1 MFVKLAFRYSN
12 SDKVVILMREKKE
25 INIQIGK
32 QVKLA
37 REKSRLTQEQLAEQL
52 ECTPQYLS
60 DLERGVVGISVAL
73 LKRLCVV
80 LGVSSDDI
88 LFAEESKNTLET
100 IEEKGRVL
108 SDRQFQ
114 LLVEIVNRKITK
126 TLPLLPHVGRAGG
139 GFVYF
144 SSL

>member
-80 LGVSSDDI
+80 LAVSSDDI

-114 LLVEIVNRKITK
+114 LLVEIVDRYIEA
-126 TLPLLPHVGRAGG
+126 VSGQ
-139 GFVYF
+139 
-144 SSL
+144 

>member
-1 MFVKLAFRYSN
+1 MFVKLAFRSSN

-60 DLERGVVGISVAL
+60 DLERGVVGFSVAL
-73 LKRLCVV
+73 L
-80 LGVSSDDI
+80 
-88 LFAEESKNTLET
+88 
-100 IEEKGRVL
+100 
-108 SDRQFQ
+108 
-114 LLVEIVNRKITK
+114 
-126 TLPLLPHVGRAGG
+126 
-139 GFVYF
+139 
-144 SSL
+144 

>member
-1 MFVKLAFRYSN
+1 MFVKLTFRYSN

-114 LLVEIVNRKITK
+114 LLVEIVDRYIEA
-126 TLPLLPHVGRAGG
+126 VSGQ
-139 GFVYF
+139 
-144 SSL
+144 

>member
-1 MFVKLAFRYSN
+1 
-12 SDKVVILMREKKE
+12 MREKKE

-37 REKSRLTQEQLAEQL
+37 REQSRLTQEQLAEKL

-73 LKRLCVV
+73 LKKLCVV

-88 LFAEESKNTLET
+88 LFAGEAKNTLES
-100 IEEKGRVL
+100 IEQKGKRL
-108 SDRQFQ
+108 SHRQFQ
-114 LLVEIVNRKITK
+114 LLTEIVDRYMEAVSD
-126 TLPLLPHVGRAGG
+126 P
-139 GFVYF
+139 
-144 SSL
+144 

>member
-12 SDKVVILMREKKE
+12 SDKVVIMMREKKE

-80 LGVSSDDI
+80 LGVSSYDI

-114 LLVEIVNRKITK
+114 LLVEIVDRYIEA
-126 TLPLLPHVGRAGG
+126 VSGQ
-139 GFVYF
+139 
-144 SSL
+144 

>member
-80 LGVSSDDI
+80 LEVSSDDI
-88 LFAEESKNTLET
+88 LFAEESKNTLKT

-114 LLVEIVNRKITK
+114 LLVEIVDRYIEA
-126 TLPLLPHVGRAGG
+126 VSGQ
-139 GFVYF
+139 
-144 SSL
+144 

>member
-1 MFVKLAFRYSN
+1 MFVKLAYRYSN

-25 INIQIGK
+25 IYIQIGK
-32 QVKLA
+32 LVKLA

-114 LLVEIVNRKITK
+114 LLVEIVDRYIEA
-126 TLPLLPHVGRAGG
+126 VSGQ
-139 GFVYF
+139 
-144 SSL
+144 

>member
-1 MFVKLAFRYSN
+1 MIVYNSYIVFVKLDFRYSN

-88 LFAEESKNTLET
+88 LFAE
-100 IEEKGRVL
+100 V
-108 SDRQFQ
+108 
-114 LLVEIVNRKITK
+114 
-126 TLPLLPHVGRAGG
+126 A
-139 GFVYF
+139 
-144 SSL
+144 

>member
-73 LKRLCVV
+73 LKRLCGV

-114 LLVEIVNRKITK
+114 LLVEIVDRYIEA
-126 TLPLLPHVGRAGG
+126 VSGQ
-139 GFVYF
+139 
-144 SSL
+144 

>member
-12 SDKVVILMREKKE
+12 SDKVVIPMREKKE

-114 LLVEIVNRKITK
+114 LLVEIVDRYIEA
-126 TLPLLPHVGRAGG
+126 VSGQ
-139 GFVYF
+139 
-144 SSL
+144 

>member
-1 MFVKLAFRYSN
+1 VFVKLAFRYSN

-114 LLVEIVNRKITK
+114 LLVEIVDRYIEA
-126 TLPLLPHVGRAGG
+126 VSGQ
-139 GFVYF
+139 
-144 SSL
+144 

>member
-80 LGVSSDDI
+80 LGVSSDNI

-114 LLVEIVNRKITK
+114 LLVEIVDRYIEA
-126 TLPLLPHVGRAGG
+126 VSGQ
-139 GFVYF
+139 
-144 SSL
+144 

>member
-114 LLVEIVNRKITK
+114 LLVEIVDRYIEA
-126 TLPLLPHVGRAGG
+126 VS
-139 GFVYF
+139 VQ
-144 SSL
+144 

>member
-114 LLVEIVNRKITK
+114 LLVEIVDRYIEA
-126 TLPLLPHVGRAGG
+126 VSGQ
-139 GFVYF
+139 
-144 SSL
+144 

>member
-1 MFVKLAFRYSN
+1 MFAKLAFRYSN

-114 LLVEIVNRKITK
+114 LLVEIVDRYIEA
-126 TLPLLPHVGRAGG
+126 VSGQ
-139 GFVYF
+139 
-144 SSL
+144 

>member
-100 IEEKGRVL
+100 IEEKGRGL

-114 LLVEIVNRKITK
+114 LLVEIVDRYIEA
-126 TLPLLPHVGRAGG
+126 VSGQ
-139 GFVYF
+139 
-144 SSL
+144 

>member
-60 DLERGVVGISVAL
+60 DLERGVDGISVAL

-114 LLVEIVNRKITK
+114 LLVEIVDRYIEA
-126 TLPLLPHVGRAGG
+126 VSGQ
-139 GFVYF
+139 
-144 SSL
+144 

>member
-100 IEEKGRVL
+100 IEKKGRVL

-114 LLVEIVNRKITK
+114 LLVEIVDRYIEA
-126 TLPLLPHVGRAGG
+126 VSGQ
-139 GFVYF
+139 
-144 SSL
+144 

>member
-114 LLVEIVNRKITK
+114 LLVEIVERYIDA
-126 TLPLLPHVGRAGG
+126 VAGQ
-139 GFVYF
+139 
-144 SSL
+144 

>member
-108 SDRQFQ
+108 SERQFQ
-114 LLVEIVNRKITK
+114 LLVEIVDRYIEA
-126 TLPLLPHVGRAGG
+126 VSGQ
-139 GFVYF
+139 
-144 SSL
+144 

>member
-73 LKRLCVV
+73 LKRLC
-80 LGVSSDDI
+80 SC
-88 LFAEESKNTLET
+88 
-100 IEEKGRVL
+100 
-108 SDRQFQ
+108 
-114 LLVEIVNRKITK
+114 
-126 TLPLLPHVGRAGG
+126 AGG
-139 GFVYF
+139 IQ
-144 SSL
+144 

>member
-1 MFVKLAFRYSN
+1 
-12 SDKVVILMREKKE
+12 MREKKE
-25 INIQIGK
+25 INVQIGK

-88 LFAEESKNTLET
+88 LFAEESKNALET
-100 IEEKGRVL
+100 IEEKGRV
-108 SDRQFQ
+108 
-114 LLVEIVNRKITK
+114 
-126 TLPLLPHVGRAGG
+126 
-139 GFVYF
+139 F
-144 SSL
+144 SFSRSSGMSSYT

>member
-1 MFVKLAFRYSN
+1 
-12 SDKVVILMREKKE
+12 MREKKE

-100 IEEKGRVL
+100 IEEKGR
-108 SDRQFQ
+108 DRQFQ
-114 LLVEIVNRKITK
+114 LLVEIVDRYIEA
-126 TLPLLPHVGRAGG
+126 VSGQ
-139 GFVYF
+139 
-144 SSL
+144 

>member
-88 LFAEESKNTLET
+88 LFADESKNTLET

-114 LLVEIVNRKITK
+114 LLVEIVDRYIEA
-126 TLPLLPHVGRAGG
+126 VSGQ
-139 GFVYF
+139 
-144 SSL
+144 